1 MRALGSRYLVLPFA
15 ALLLLLSGGATAVQD
30 CHITSATQ
38 THAHDGHPHTH
49 EGPAS
54 APLNSNASSGSSL
67 NFEVCFA
74 VGFLVLLIL
83 RFINLKFNSFK
94 ILKSEFP
101 KLKILAIKLHRPWF
115 LHPTHL
121 QLGIIRI

>member
-38 THAHDGHPHTH
+38 THAHDGYSHSH
-49 EGPAS
+49 GVPAS
-54 APLNSNASSGSSL
+54 APLNSDASSSTNL
-67 NFEVCFA
+67 NYEFCFA

-83 RFINLKFNSFK
+83 RFINLKFDSFK

-115 LHPTHL
+115 LNPSHL